1 VERCLACEA
10 DAIGTP
16 GGELLERL
24 PCHHVIFFV
33 LRIGPENVKAG
44 GSCVLPTVWLRYEL
58 VKSIHFANRIAVQ
71 KRSPGHSR
79 EPPVATRFG
88 HTNDRN

>member
-1 VERCLACEA
+1 
-10 DAIGTP
+10 
-16 GGELLERL
+16 
-24 PCHHVIFFV
+24 
-33 LRIGPENVKAG
+33 
-44 GSCVLPTVWLRYEL
+44 